1 MGTGTLRGGK
11 PFGNK
16 RWLLLHP
23 AEEAEVDL
31 ETLVVAIE
39 VIFVVVTTLVMEET
53 PVVVMTFM
61 VAMVVANMVAVGMSI
76 WI

>member
-1 MGTGTLRGGK
+1 M
-11 PFGNK
+11 
-16 RWLLLHP
+16 
-23 AEEAEVDL
+23 DL